1 MTAPLSQSSKNDIT
15 AERIACHLNSEP
27 NLPGAEDLDVDLM
40 TKWIIALK
48 PGLRSKEIKRLAP
61 KVLDELR
68 AMDGL
73 TAEDAARHQ
82 QRHTIKRDEPVLV
95 YTWGSGGAQEVKLET
110 SPGSK
115 KTSDHQRSAC
125 EVVGKKRIAKQDEKE
140 ALEDMEDDE
149 KAGGV
154 KLNDMS
160 NEADGEQATVD
171 AAAAKKKAAKK
182 AAKKA
187 RKLARNLENAKPPMG
202 KKEEDSEDDGNDSDW
217 TQTSWAPSWASDS
230 ERDEK

>member
-1 MTAPLSQSSKNDIT
+1 MLTSICS
-15 AERIACHLNSEP
+15 
-27 NLPGAEDLDVDLM
+27 
-40 TKWIIALK
+40 
-48 PGLRSKEIKRLAP
+48 
-61 KVLDELR
+61 
-68 AMDGL
+68 GL

-82 QRHTIKRDEPVLV
+82 QRHPIKRDEPVLA
-95 YTWGSGGAQEVKLET
+95 YAWGSGGTQEVKLET

-115 KTSDHQRSAC
+115 KTSDHQRSAW
-125 EVVGKKRIAKQDEKE
+125 EVAGKKRIAKQDEKE

-154 KLNDMS
+154 RLNDDS

-171 AAAAKKKAAKK
+171 AAAAKKKAKK

-187 RKLARNLENAKPPMG
+187 RRLARNLENAKPPMG

>member
-1 MTAPLSQSSKNDIT
+1 MTFPLSQNSKNDIT

-48 PGLRSKEIKRLAP
+48 PGLRTKEIKRLAP

-82 QRHTIKRDEPVLV
+82 QRYPIKRDEPVLV
-95 YTWGSGGAQEVKLET
+95 CAWASGDTQEVKLET
-110 SPGSK
+110 SHGPE
-115 KTSDHQRSAC
+115 KTSEQQRSAW
-125 EVVGKKRIAKQDEKE
+125 EVVGNKKTIKQAEQQ
-140 ALEDMEDDE
+140 ASTDMKDDDN
-149 KAGGV
+149 AGGV
-154 KLNDMS
+154 KLNDAS
-160 NEADGEQATVD
+160 DEVDGEQAKVD
-171 AAAAKKKAAKK
+171 AAAAKKKAKK
-182 AAKKA
+182 AARKA
-187 RKLARNLENAKPPMG
+187 RKAARNLENAKPPVG

-217 TQTSWAPSWASDS
+217 TQTSWSPSWASDS
-230 ERDEK
+230 ERDED